1 MISWLQSFVRILF
14 GVLDLAILAR
24 VLISWF
30 RPNPD
35 NPLVRM
41 VSEITEPIMRP
52 LRRVI
57 PPLGGTL
64 DITPMIALFLLEVV
78 QRFLLA
84 ALRSMGV

>member
-1 MISWLQSFVRILF
+1 MISWLESFVRILF
-14 GVLDLAILAR
+14 WVLDLAILAR

-41 VSEITEPIMRP
+41 VWEITEPIMRP

>member
-1 MISWLQSFVRILF
+1 MISWLETFVRILF
-14 GVLDLAILAR
+14 WVLDLAILAR

-41 VSEITEPIMRP
+41 VWEITEPIMRP

>member
-1 MISWLQSFVRILF
+1 MISWLETFVRILF

-24 VLISWF
+24 VLISWI
-30 RPNPD
+30 RPDPD
-35 NPLVRM
+35 SPLVRILWE
-41 VSEITEPIMRP
+41 VTEPIMRP

>member
-1 MISWLQSFVRILF
+1 MISWLEAFVRILF
-14 GVLDLAILAR
+14 WVLDLAILAR

-41 VSEITEPIMRP
+41 VSEITEPIMKP
-52 LRRVI
+52 LRRVV

-78 QRFLLA
+78 QRFLMA

>member
-1 MISWLQSFVRILF
+1 MIIWLQSFVRILF

-30 RPNPD
+30 RPDPD
-35 NPLVRM
+35 NPLVRI
-41 VSEITEPIMRP
+41 VWEITEPIMRP
-52 LRRVI
+52 LRRII

-78 QRFLLA
+78 QRFLMA